1 MHIPNGYLA
10 PVFCA
15 VTYGLAAPLWF
26 ATINN
31 IRNDVSS
38 KNRTALALAAGFI
51 FLIMMFN
58 IPIKDGSTGHAV
70 GATLFAIIFGPWI
83 SALLTTIVLAVQS
96 VFFGDGGTM
105 CFAANSLIIAYFG
118 AFAGW
123 GINKLLTGKKT
134 DNFASNV
141 FAAGFSGYLSLSLS
155 AALTGFVLG
164 LQSWLFH
171 SNAGIP
177 LYFPFPIKT
186 AIGAM
191 LYEHMTV
198 FGFAEAFITAAGV
211 GLFILVKR
219 GLFAGR
225 KTIETEY

>member
-15 VTYGLAAPLWF
+15 VAYGAAAPLWF

-38 KNRTALALAAGFI
+38 KNKTALALAAGFI

-83 SALLTTIVLAVQS
+83 SALLTTVVLAVQS

-105 CFAANSLIIAYFG
+105 CFATNSLVIAYFG

-123 GINKLLTGKKT
+123 GINRLLTKKT
-134 DNFASNV
+134 PDNFVSNI
-141 FAAGFSGYLSLSLS
+141 FSAGFSGYLSLSLS

-177 LYFPFPIKT
+177 LYFPFSIKT
-186 AIGAM
+186 AVGAM
-191 LYEHMTV
+191 LYEHLTV
-198 FGFAEAFITAAGV
+198 FGFAEAFITAAG
-211 GLFILVKR
+211 
-219 GLFAGR
+219 FAGFVALKKGFFAR
-225 KTIETEY
+225 RETIEPKY